1 MRYIRATL
9 NTYLPC
15 LPSGDFLRGSGFSG
29 VQLRWVHRLESP
41 CSGLTE
47 LSCSSILFDAAGRA
61 AATRDR
67 DLNFPAGQGPKAYY
81 KAPMLAGIVIGAVE
95 AQKINSAVY
104 FAAAAVLI
112 FVAAMLAGRKV
123 QRNLKAKWIA
133 AIFAVSMATFGLIWV
148 LLSALNRHEAEP
160 RTPPDYPAPSATP

>member
-1 MRYIRATL
+1 MFFH
-9 NTYLPC
+9 
-15 LPSGDFLRGSGFSG
+15 SGRRS
-29 VQLRWVHRLESP
+29 
-41 CSGLTE
+41 T
-47 LSCSSILFDAAGRA
+47 A
-61 AATRDR
+61 AATVDR
-67 DLNFPAGQGPKAYY
+67 APNFPAGQGPKAYY

-95 AQKINSAVY
+95 AQKINSVVY

-133 AIFAVSMATFGLIWV
+133 ASLVTFGLIWV

>member
-1 MRYIRATL
+1 
-9 NTYLPC
+9 
-15 LPSGDFLRGSGFSG
+15 
-29 VQLRWVHRLESP
+29 
-41 CSGLTE
+41 
-47 LSCSSILFDAAGRA
+47 
-61 AATRDR
+61 
-67 DLNFPAGQGPKAYY
+67 
-81 KAPMLAGIVIGAVE
+81 MLAGIFMAAVDV
-95 AQKINSAVY
+95 QKISSGVY

-133 AIFAVSMATFGLIWV
+133 AILAISMVTFGLIWV

>member
-1 MRYIRATL
+1 M
-9 NTYLPC
+9 
-15 LPSGDFLRGSGFSG
+15 
-29 VQLRWVHRLESP
+29 
-41 CSGLTE
+41 
-47 LSCSSILFDAAGRA
+47 
-61 AATRDR
+61 
-67 DLNFPAGQGPKAYY
+67 PARIF
-81 KAPMLAGIVIGAVE
+81 MTVLDV
-95 AQKINSAVY
+95 QKINSVVY

-133 AIFAVSMATFGLIWV
+133 AIFAVSMVTFGLIWV

>member
-1 MRYIRATL
+1 MSAMQVNFT
-9 NTYLPC
+9 
-15 LPSGDFLRGSGFSG
+15 
-29 VQLRWVHRLESP
+29 
-41 CSGLTE
+41 
-47 LSCSSILFDAAGRA
+47 AA
-61 AATRDR
+61 
-67 DLNFPAGQGPKAYY
+67 
-81 KAPMLAGIVIGAVE
+81 IE
-95 AQKINSAVY
+95 EQKINSAVY

-133 AIFAVSMATFGLIWV
+133 AIFAVSIVTFGLIWV

>member
-1 MRYIRATL
+1 MRYQGNAKHVF
-9 NTYLPC
+9 C
-15 LPSGDFLRGSGFSG
+15 VVPSGDFLRCSEFSG
-29 VQLRWVHRLESP
+29 VQLSCRTDWKVCVPVNGVIMFLHSGRCSRQGCCYSGWES
-41 CSGLTE
+41 E
-47 LSCSSILFDAAGRA
+47 
-61 AATRDR
+61 
-67 DLNFPAGQGPKAYY
+67 FPAGQGPKAYY

-133 AIFAVSMATFGLIWV
+133 GIFAVSMVTLGLIWV
-148 LLSALNRHEAEP
+148 LLSALNRHQAEP
-160 RTPPDYPAPSATP
+160 RTPSDYPAPSATP